1 MEIFVAGAT
10 ARSLIPML
18 IKEDHTVY
26 AMIRN
31 ESQVEAMKKVD
42 ALPLLAGREVL
53 QRIRHVKRMDTL
65 KYHKNPL
72 MGILV
77 TFTIKGLGCNE
88 YTF

>member
-1 MEIFVAGAT
+1 
-10 ARSLIPML
+10 ML
-18 IKEDHTVY
+18 YPLYPEKLD
-26 AMIRN
+26 
-31 ESQVEAMKKVD
+31 MKVMVK
-42 ALPLLAGREVL
+42 LFNG
-53 QRIRHVKRMDTL
+53 IRHVKRMDTL

>member
-1 MEIFVAGAT
+1 
-10 ARSLIPML
+10 
-18 IKEDHTVY
+18 
-26 AMIRN
+26 
-31 ESQVEAMKKVD
+31 MKKVD
-42 ALPLLAGREVL
+42 ALTLLAGREVL

-77 TFTIKGLGCNE
+77 KSTIKGLGCNE